1 MSFYGSFICT
11 RCKIV
16 SPQFI
21 VIQSR
26 GYQLYDVISIP
37 LGPEDKTLCLKHSF
51 CLHTKYEL
59 TPPFPVFFPKV
70 QLKCDG
76 QVILNTGD
84 SIVSLH
90 IDLDGI
96 ESKPKGP
103 FSETS
108 ALKVKESLVSD
119 KTKEILCSSP
129 EPNREFMWSTGVSSA
144 MPLMVEGQDAQDSI
158 SVPDRLDQTDILDS
172 LFNVSQY
179 RESQKENT
187 SYNGQDIRLDRI
199 KSPPKSP
206 KSNLSQR
213 SPVLPAEKW
222 FESQNLPHSNPALSP
237 GIAVQSTSRKVR
249 TNSTEMH
256 TKDLYNF
263 DSDDSEDNSYSFMC
277 PRVPKVALKSKSEL
291 QSHSLNLVITPS
303 VHVQRQLAFS
313 KGSPLLNNSQALNC
327 DSPRHSFDTVLAN
340 RGLVGIQR
348 SFFSPSNSENSFGG
362 TSSSADSV
370 IVQVNDAKTVTHS
383 WRKFSYHGDTA
394 VDSTL
399 VIEGRTNTILRNTC
413 YRYLFV

>member
-1 MSFYGSFICT
+1 MSFFI
-11 RCKIV
+11 
-16 SPQFI
+16 SS
-21 VIQSR
+21 VIRS
-26 GYQLYDVISIP
+26 LVFMLCPIS
-37 LGPEDKTLCLKHSF
+37 GPEDKTLCLKHSF

-84 SIVSLH
+84 SIVALH
-90 IDLDGI
+90 IDHDGV

-103 FSETS
+103 FNDASV
-108 ALKVKESLVSD
+108 LKVREGLVSD
-119 KTKEILCSSP
+119 KSKEVLCTSP
-129 EPNREFMWSTGVSSA
+129 EPNREFVWCSSA
-144 MPLMVEGQDAQDSI
+144 ASSIPVMVDSGAHDVPA
-158 SVPDRLDQTDILDS
+158 SVSVSDRTDQGDIPDS
-172 LFNVSQY
+172 YFSVSQY

-187 SYNGQDIRLDRI
+187 SNNGQDIRLDRI

-206 KSNLSQR
+206 KSGLSQR
-213 SPVLPAEKW
+213 SPGEKW
-222 FESQNLPHSNPALSP
+222 FESQSLPHSNTAMSS
-237 GIAVQSTSRKVR
+237 GFAAQSTSRRVR
-249 TNSTEMH
+249 ANSTEMH

-277 PRVPKVALKSKSEL
+277 PSVPKVALKSKSAGGNDL
-291 QSHSLNLVITPS
+291 QPHPHNLVISPS

-313 KGSPLLNNSQALNC
+313 INKGSPLLNNSQALNC
-327 DSPRHSFDTVLAN
+327 DSPRQNLEAVLAN
-340 RGLVGIQR
+340 RGLAGIQR

-370 IVQVNDAKTVTHS
+370 IVQVNDARTITHS

-399 VIEGRTNTILRNTC
+399 VIEGNELT
-413 YRYLFV
+413 

>member
-1 MSFYGSFICT
+1 M
-11 RCKIV
+11 
-16 SPQFI
+16 
-21 VIQSR
+21 
-26 GYQLYDVISIP
+26 
-37 LGPEDKTLCLKHSF
+37 CLKHSF
-51 CLHTKYEL
+51 CVHTKYEL

-84 SIVSLH
+84 SIVALH
-90 IDLDGI
+90 VDLDGI

-103 FSETS
+103 FGEASV
-108 ALKVKESLVSD
+108 LKVKDSLVGD
-119 KTKEILCSSP
+119 KGKETLCTSP
-129 EPNREFMWSTGVSSA
+129 EPNREFSWAASNPASGVTDG
-144 MPLMVEGQDAQDSI
+144 PLQDGPACAI
-158 SVPDRLDQTDILDS
+158 VPDRHEQTEMLDT
-172 LFNVSQY
+172 LFSVSEY

-187 SYNGQDIRLDRI
+187 SNNGQDIRLDRI

-213 SPVLPAEKW
+213 SPVLPSERW
-222 FESQNLPHSNPALSP
+222 FDSQNLPHSATTVS
-237 GIAVQSTSRKVR
+237 QSVSAQSSSRRVR
-249 TNSTEMH
+249 ANSTEMH

-263 DSDDSEDNSYSFMC
+263 DSDDSEDSSYSFMC
-277 PRVPKVALKSKSEL
+277 PSVPKVALKSKSPGGNDL
-291 QSHSLNLVITPS
+291 QPHPHSLVISPS
-303 VHVQRQLAFS
+303 VHVQRQLAFNIN

-327 DSPRHSFDTVLAN
+327 DSPRQSYDHVLSG
-340 RGLVGIQR
+340 RGIVGIQR

-370 IVQVNDAKTVTHS
+370 IVQVNDARTVTHS

-399 VIEGRTNTILRNTC
+399 VIEGTVCGYYI
-413 YRYLFV
+413 F